1 MNAVLL
7 GLLLFAGS
15 VDAKVFQFLY
25 IEASEGNSSGGHV
38 AVQLGDDVYHY
49 QYEKALIR
57 LFKHHA
63 DAFQVNYQLLQNRSL
78 HIADIEVSDSAYD
91 RISDYFK
98 LRFFGQTQR
107 LKHLQALQQDQFLL
121 RALLQWKAGEP
132 IPLDTPEILPQLPG
146 AGLFYSAG
154 NFGVAKKTLAGC
166 DTMHPSA
173 KTIAEARQQ
182 LEIRYGKNF
191 LSEKI
196 ISLTKEI
203 GKLSPANTNDASHYS
218 FSERY
223 SDLLNGL
230 LALQVLQRY
239 RPLTD
244 NACFEADLPH
254 LRLND
259 ADIRQAKKFQEDLLH
274 TVQSLM
280 ASKRPDWGYALFV
293 TLARLIVIEQS
304 IQARHWTFLDDTD
317 ENAIAIPKQQLALY
331 DGHMQEQR
339 RGDLVRLHEAVA
351 DLGGSSGS
359 YERRYVTLEMAAN
372 RHHQWL
378 ESDKTG
384 ALRYQSE
391 QPQPEKSIPSTR
403 FLLTD
408 LSTGQLEIA
417 LHHQEME
424 AERLITEDSDRNAYH
439 LLTKNCVTALFE
451 LINEAVSGQSEK
463 MLGGFIDPKINF
475 IPFQAFD
482 SVQEAYNVANIRE
495 LPAYRQQ
502 KLTKMYN
509 REVDSW
515 VFARESNVFSS
526 SLYNHNPDDAWF
538 VFFTDDTILLRPL
551 FGAVNTLAATSQSVL
566 GLIRWPFDEGKEIKT
581 GVRGVLASLPEL
593 AFFNIRK
600 GSYPYPMD
608 IVK

>member
-1 MNAVLL
+1 MKAVLL
-7 GLLLFAGS
+7 GLLLFVGS
-15 VDAKVFQFLY
+15 ANAKVFQFLY

-49 QYEKALIR
+49 QYENALIR

-63 DAFQVNYQLLQNRSL
+63 GAFQVNYQLLQNRSL

-91 RISDYFK
+91 RISSYFK
-98 LRFFGQTQR
+98 VRFFGQTQR
-107 LKHLQALQQDQFLL
+107 LKHLRALQHDQSLL
-121 RALLQWKAGEP
+121 RALLQWKAGKP
-132 IPLDTPEILPQLPG
+132 VTSSAAPELSPHLPG
-146 AGLFYSAG
+146 AGLFYSDG
-154 NFGVAKKTLAGC
+154 NWGAAKKTVAEC
-166 DTMHPSA
+166 DTTLSSA
-173 KTIAEARQQ
+173 KIIAEVRQQ
-182 LEIRYGKNF
+182 LETQYGKKF

-196 ISLTKEI
+196 IYLNKAI
-203 GKLSPANTNDASHYS
+203 DQLSPADISDASHYS

-239 RPLTD
+239 QPLTD
-244 NACFEADLPH
+244 RACFEADL
-254 LRLND
+254 LEMRLNGEE
-259 ADIRQAKKFQEDLLH
+259 IKQAKDYQQAQLH

-280 ASKRPDWGYALFV
+280 VSKRPDWGYALFV

-304 IQARHWTFLDDTD
+304 IKARHWTFLDDTN

-331 DGHMQEQR
+331 DGHMQKQR
-339 RGDLVRLHEAVA
+339 RGDLMRLHEAVS

-372 RHHQWL
+372 RYQQWL

-391 QPQPEKSIPSTR
+391 QPLPEKSIPSTR

-408 LSTGQLEIA
+408 LPAGQLEIA
-417 LHHQEME
+417 LHHQEMD

-451 LINEAVSGQSEK
+451 LINQAVSGQSEQ
-463 MLGGFIDPKINF
+463 MLGGFIGPKINF

-482 SVQEAYNVANIRE
+482 SVQEAYNVVNIRE

-502 KLTKMYN
+502 ELTKMYN

-526 SLYNHNPDDAWF
+526 SLYDHNPDDAWF

-566 GLIRWPFDEGKEIKT
+566 GLIRWPFDEGKEIKI

-600 GSYPYPMD
+600 GSYPYSLR
-608 IVK
+608 